1 LHGKPR
7 FAATNSGIDHFT
19 RHKTS
24 LVLVMS
30 LKESQQRLR
39 AFAEDLERLVESR
52 TSELGQSQEQL
63 RALAAQLTFKA
74 TYNGARSTTSPASN
88 GSSAN
93 VVN

>member
-7 FAATNSGIDHFT
+7 FAAKNSGIDHFT

-52 TSELGQSQEQL
+52 TSNSGNRRSNYAHWRLNWPLRRPTTARGQPH
-63 RALAAQLTFKA
+63 RPHPTGHPR
-74 TYNGARSTTSPASN
+74 T
-88 GSSAN
+88 
-93 VVN
+93 